1 MSDKR
6 IYDEMQK
13 SYFMTTFYKITAE
26 LHHPAHLERRL
37 SEFTHSY
44 ADTWSYLTPPL
55 SLPNKQ
61 EDKIEFLK

>member
-1 MSDKR
+1 MSDKG

-44 ADTWSYLTPPL
+44 ADT
-55 SLPNKQ
+55 
-61 EDKIEFLK
+61 